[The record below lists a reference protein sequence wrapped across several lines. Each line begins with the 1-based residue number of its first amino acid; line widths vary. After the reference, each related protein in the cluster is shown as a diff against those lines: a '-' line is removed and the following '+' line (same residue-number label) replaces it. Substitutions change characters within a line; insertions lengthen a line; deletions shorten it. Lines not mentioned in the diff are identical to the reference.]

1 VGASIVMYAILVHE
15 CDRVRELGRYPEG
28 VPEGAAGWS
37 IRREYFDGDR
47 NRGRDP
53 SVAGIMDEIPRKI
66 DLGAFGVWRHD
77 RTEPELAVTLEG
89 LGYGTLWLGNVTDPD
104 LTEAERLLDATD
116 RLVVATGIVN
126 IWSNPA
132 DRIARSYR
140 RIAERHPDRF
150 LLGIGAGHPEATKE
164 FVRPY
169 EALNDYL
176 DVLDAGGVPVARRAL
191 AALGPR
197 VLRLAGARTAA
208 AHPYLVTPEHTRRA
222 RGLLGA
228 GSLLAP
234 EQKVVLEADP
244 VKART
249 IGDATL
255 GSYLGLTNYVGNLRR
270 LGFDD
275 PDFADGGS
283 ERLFD
288 ALIAHGDP
296 ARVAEGV
303 RAHLDAGADHVA
315 LQVLHTAGTDP
326 LPAYRELAGELG
338 LGNR

>member
-1 VGASIVMYAILVHE
+1 MIGIRASASSV
-15 CDRVRELGRYPEG
+15 VRG
-28 VPEGAAGWS
+28 
-37 IRREYFDGDR
+37 
-47 NRGRDP
+47 
-53 SVAGIMDEIPRKI
+53 MDEIPRKI

-77 RTEPELAVTLEG
+77 RTEPELAVALEG

-132 DRIARSYR
+132 DRVARAYR
-140 RIAERHPDRF
+140 RIAGRHPDRF
-150 LLGIGAGHPEATKE
+150 LLGVGAGHPEATKE

-169 EALNDYL
+169 EALNAYL

-197 VLRLAGARTAA
+197 VLRLAGDRTAA

-222 RGLLGA
+222 RELLGV
-228 GSLLAP
+228 GPLLAP
-234 EQKVVLEADP
+234 EQKVVLETDP
-244 VKART
+244 AKARA

-255 GSYLGLTNYVGNLRR
+255 GFYLGLTNYVGNLRR

-275 PDFADGGS
+275 TDFADGGS
-283 ERLFD
+283 DRLFD
-288 ALIAHGDP
+288 ALIVHGGPD
-296 ARVAEGV
+296 RVVEGV

-315 LQVLHTAGTDP
+315 VQLLHAEGADP
-326 LPAYRELAGELG
+326 LPGYRALAGALQAGGE
-338 LGNR
+338 

>member
-1 VGASIVMYAILVHE
+1 MGFGPPV
-15 CDRVRELGRYPEG
+15 
-28 VPEGAAGWS
+28 VP
-37 IRREYFDGDR
+37 
-47 NRGRDP
+47 
-53 SVAGIMDEIPRKI
+53 VMDEIPRKI
-66 DLGAFGVWRHD
+66 DLGAVGVWRHD
-77 RTEPELAVTLEG
+77 RTEPELAVALEG

-104 LTEAERLLDATD
+104 LTEVERLLDATD
-116 RLVVATGIVN
+116 RLVLATGIVN

-132 DRIARSYR
+132 DRVARAYR
-140 RIAERHPDRF
+140 RIAERHADRF

-176 DVLDAGGVPVARRAL
+176 DVLDAGGVPAARRAL

-197 VLRLAGARTAA
+197 VLRLAGDRTAA

-222 RGLLGA
+222 RELLGA
-228 GSLLAP
+228 GPLLAP
-234 EQKVVLEADP
+234 EQKVVLETDP
-244 VKART
+244 AEARA

-255 GSYLGLTNYVGNLRR
+255 GVYLGLTNYVGNLRR

-275 PDFADGGS
+275 TDFADGGS
-283 ERLFD
+283 DRLFD
-288 ALIAHGDP
+288 ALIAHGDT

-315 LQVLHTAGTDP
+315 LQVLHAAGTDP
-326 LPAYRELAGELG
+326 LPAYRALAGALAG
-338 LGNR
+338 VLKPAGG

>member
-1 VGASIVMYAILVHE
+1 
-15 CDRVRELGRYPEG
+15 
-28 VPEGAAGWS
+28 
-37 IRREYFDGDR
+37 
-47 NRGRDP
+47 
-53 SVAGIMDEIPRKI
+53 MDEIPRKI
-66 DLGAFGVWRHD
+66 DLGAIGVWRHD
-77 RTEPELAVTLEG
+77 RTAPELAVALED

-104 LTEAERLLDATD
+104 LTEAERLLDATG

-132 DRIARSYR
+132 DRIARAYR

-169 EALNDYL
+169 QALNDYL

-197 VLRLAGARTAA
+197 VLRLAGDRTAA
-208 AHPYLVTPEHTRRA
+208 AHPYLVTPDHTRLA
-222 RGLLGA
+222 RDLLGA
-228 GSLLAP
+228 GPLLAP
-234 EQKVVLEADP
+234 EQKVVLETDRAA
-244 VKART
+244 ARA

-255 GSYLGLTNYVGNLRR
+255 GFYLNLTNYVGNLRR

-275 PDFADGGS
+275 ADFADGGS
-283 ERLFD
+283 DRLFD
-288 ALIAHGDP
+288 ALFVHGET
-296 ARVAEGV
+296 ARVAAGV

-315 LQVLHTAGTDP
+315 VQLVHADGTDP
-326 LPAYRELAGELG
+326 LPGYRALAEALKPGGE
-338 LGNR
+338 